1 VSVDL
6 TQIRGGRDVA
16 EYLAHKAWLDLGNPA
31 PNEGKPQN
39 LNDLQYDAF
48 RHAYQSAVITRTP
61 GLGEDVAR
69 AAGDHIERTN
79 GNNWNR
85 GEVGQRDMRG
95 DLINNAKGREF
106 GKNSPEGETNR
117 QLAERIAEAA
127 KNGDLIIDKQ
137 TDPRTLPEKF
147 PRDLDPTKRLEDIPS
162 DRLDRF
168 LDQLKKDL
176 QDAWKDVT
184 DGLDDLGKDI
194 KDWWNRAK
202 TWTWP
207 RDPIILD
214 LDGDGLETVGLASN
228 VYFDHDGD
236 GVLTKTGWAGS
247 ASALPLPARYSSA
260 PRC

>member
-85 GEVGQRDMRG
+85 GEIGQRDMRG

-168 LDQLKKDL
+168 LDQLEKEIVQPLFCKF
-176 QDAWKDVT
+176 AWPM
-184 DGLDDLGKDI
+184 
-194 KDWWNRAK
+194 A
-202 TWTWP
+202 
-207 RDPIILD
+207 
-214 LDGDGLETVGLASN
+214 
-228 VYFDHDGD
+228 
-236 GVLTKTGWAGS
+236 
-247 ASALPLPARYSSA
+247 
-260 PRC
+260 